1 MGLQNAGNAGNAGN
15 AANYDAMRKFA
26 AEIRKQT
33 IWAMASIGF
42 GHIGGSMS
50 IADVLAVLYSDVM
63 KVDPQ
68 NPDWEERDMLVLS
81 KGHCGASLYAA
92 LALKGYFPLDELKTL
107 NRPNTNLP
115 SHCDRLKTKGVDM
128 STGSLGQ
135 GISTAIG
142 IALGN
147 RLKKIDSYTYVIL
160 GDGELQE
167 GQVWE
172 GIQFAAHR
180 GLDNLVVLVDNNQK
194 QLDGKLNEICK
205 PFDLKAKFEAFGF
218 NCLKIKG
225 YDVEEIHEALIS
237 AREKCS
243 GKPTAIILETSK
255 GIGCCFAE
263 DVDFNHYMVI
273 DEEMAREACCEIDRR
288 LAAGCVVGSDK
299 K

>member
-1 MGLQNAGNAGNAGN
+1 MNLQKAGSVENSVD
-15 AANYDAMRKFA
+15 YEFMRKLA
-26 AEIRKQT
+26 ADIRKET
-33 IWAMASIGF
+33 IQAMASIGF

-50 IADVLAVLYSDVM
+50 IADVLAVLYGGVM
-63 KVDPQ
+63 RIDPQ
-68 NPDWEERDMLVLS
+68 NPLWEERDMLVLS

-92 LALKGYFPLDELKTL
+92 LALTGYFPLDDLKTL

-147 RLKKIDSYTYVIL
+147 RLKKIDSRTYVIM

-172 GIQFAAHR
+172 GVQFAAHR
-180 GLDNLVVLVDNNQK
+180 GLDNLVLFVDNNLR
-194 QLDGKLNEICK
+194 QLDGRLEDICK

-218 NCLKIKG
+218 NCLKVRG
-225 YDVEEIHEALIS
+225 YDVEEIHGAILG
-237 AREKCS
+237 AFKT
-243 GKPTAIILETSK
+243 KNQPTAIILETFK

-263 DVDFNHYMVI
+263 EADFNHYMVI
-273 DEEMAREACCEIDRR
+273 DETMAREACCEIDRR
-288 LAAGCVVGSDK
+288 LAEGSPLSSAQRGART
-299 K
+299 

>member
-1 MGLQNAGNAGNAGN
+1 MNPEQ
-15 AANYDAMRKFA
+15 ANRVANRVDYNFMRKLA
-26 AEIRKQT
+26 ADVRKET
-33 IWAMASIGF
+33 IQAMALIGF

-50 IADVLAVLYSDVM
+50 IADVLAVLYGGVM
-63 KVDPQ
+63 RIDPQ
-68 NPDWEERDMLVLS
+68 NPQWEERDMLILS

-92 LALKGYFPLDELKTL
+92 LALTGYFPLDDLKTL
-107 NRPNTNLP
+107 NGPNTNLP

-147 RLKKIDSYTYVIL
+147 RLKKIENYTYVIL

-172 GIQFAAHR
+172 GVQFAAHR
-180 GLDNLVVLVDNNQK
+180 GLDNLIVFVDNNQK
-194 QLDGKLNEICK
+194 QLDGKLEDICK

-218 NCLKIKG
+218 YCLKVKG
-225 YDVEEIHEALIS
+225 YDVEEIYS
-237 AREKCS
+237 AIADAWKTT
-243 GKPTAIILETSK
+243 GKPTAIILETFK

-263 DVDFNHYMVI
+263 EADFNHYMAI
-273 DEEMAREACCEIDRR
+273 DESMAQVACCEIERR
-288 LAAGCVVGSDK
+288 LAEGSPLMSGQRGDAI
-299 K
+299 